1 MRFKLIM
8 ALVDDNQTDA
18 VVDAAREAGA
28 TGATVLTGCRGEG
41 LTRGKTFFGLDL
53 TGQRDMLLFVVEQH
67 MARQILEV
75 VAKVAGFDEQPG
87 RGIAL
92 TLDVEDAVGLGQQIQ
107 TIREEIEEEI

>member
-1 MRFKLIM
+1 MKFKLIM
-8 ALVDDNQTDA
+8 ALVDDSATDA

-28 TGATVLTGCRGEG
+28 TGATVIPACRGEG

-67 MARQILEV
+67 MGRQILETI
-75 VAKVAGFDEQPG
+75 AAVAGFDEQPG

-92 TLDVEDAVGLGQQIQ
+92 VLDIEDAVGLSQQIK
-107 TIREEIEEEI
+107 TIQREIEEKI